1 MNTIDWMGVESEW
14 RYALVDPALARCA
27 KGDADPAAEGA
38 AYRAAVAW
46 GRSQLFGVKLGD
58 WDGVLES
65 LLARAAARRLTW
77 CLEHLKLRAAKLA
90 EFWNRADTDIE
101 AREESLSLL
110 ESRMD
115 AWAVFVALDE
125 AQLDALT
132 HTLPGR
138 AELSAECRQA
148 QDALAQTDAALRE
161 QADFLSVAAGTQLLD
176 NWRRLLV
183 EPYRLS
189 SPWWL
194 DGSLERVAERLWMGL
209 SERRSNHAVLPTRPV
224 RVEPV
229 HATAAHSRPT
239 STQQPRDTL
248 SQGTPTMKTPA
259 FTKTKPS
266 LMEAGLPCSSLS
278 AECQRDNNAR
288 QRPPQNRLHIWWARR
303 PPTICRVGI
312 LSALL
317 PHDIK
322 FNADHLPAT
331 VAEPTAEDLDELPG
345 KYQSHREFFEQLRT
359 HVGRTPLS
367 ASHQALLR
375 AMGVTGDSDRA
386 YRRMAARLDYL
397 IGNKPILLPMNWTY
411 RHPPAFAVT
420 PNEDLLK
427 DLLAG
432 MRSFLGLNPTE
443 SVVMLDF
450 MAGGG
455 AIPLEGIRH
464 GLKVFS
470 NDLNPVASLVQKAT
484 LEYPAKFG
492 RTIVPIIQK
501 YAKEIGEAVRKRLL
515 PFFYTEPAQVWWEAE
530 KERAKREFKSK
541 EIVERAPAA
550 RDSTKNC
557 YLWCRTIACPRCGLN
572 IPLSTNFHI
581 VTKKGKPEASIAAF
595 PEVPAI
601 GKGND
606 CTFRIVG
613 VSEWGKCRW
622 PRLGTEPWHP
632 TDTPTFSGGAALCP
646 RCETGNHVIPE
657 DVVKRTAQARSGG
670 LPCQMYA
677 VVSQVPVKLSY
688 RNSNTSVR
696 YLWRFRPPTKA
707 DLDAVRAAEQEFVA
721 NEARWASLIPT
732 EAIEEGDKTREP
744 RNVGI
749 TRWRDLFLPRQ
760 LLTAATVLDEVRA
773 AARRARAE
781 LPAEQAEA
789 VAVYLAFIVSKVVNY
804 NSVNTF
810 WHYGR
815 KTVTQTFS
823 RHDFAFRP
831 AFCEFEGARETVM
844 WGASQV
850 INAYTQLA
858 GLIHGE
864 AVSLEGDDDED
875 AGEDEAVEEA
885 ATDEETDTE
894 PQPAAT
900 AAATPSPADVHL
912 RPEVVVP
919 TVTNNDAAALETPA
933 PGTVHLICVDPPYY
947 NNVQYSELS
956 NFFYVWLKRAL
967 GDWPGL
973 DHLFREELAETNREA
988 VANAARWK
996 NEAEREEKAWQARYD
1011 AAYAA
1016 LEGVKGDNN
1025 RKLPA
1030 TERRRRAAETAGPEP
1045 LGAADRAEQFY
1056 EGKMAA
1062 VFRRAKQLLHPA
1074 GRMVVMFNHKMT
1086 KAWRA
1091 LGKALIEAGFEIRT
1105 SIPVHTEAE
1114 SSLNIRGLDAA
1125 RSTVLLLC
1133 LPRNETEGVVGN
1145 WQTVQ
1150 GRVELVARNAAD
1162 RFQKQGITGTD
1173 LYLSALGP
1181 TLGEV
1186 GRHWPITDLKG
1197 DPIDLTVA
1205 LEKAYAAVGRFRLE
1219 QILAELGQKAADA
1232 VENFAADTADRNTQ
1246 ALWLWLDTF
1255 QGDAADSD
1263 DVRRLA
1269 KALDIEP
1276 DVFKKMRLIEVDK
1289 ETFYLQPP
1297 QDVDLMLLS
1306 RQLAG
1311 EKVARG
1317 RAAREADDWEE
1328 RSFTNFIGA
1337 AVWNAISIM
1346 AGGDEMHKGVE
1357 PLKKWLR
1364 ESACG
1369 GFSLPEF
1376 RGAFAVTL
1384 HLLEQAFARRKDD
1397 DPWRKATVEAR
1408 RAWDLVVRDQ
1418 RG

>member
-1 MNTIDWMGVESEW
+1 M
-14 RYALVDPALARCA
+14 P
-27 KGDADPAAEGA
+27 
-38 AYRAAVAW
+38 
-46 GRSQLFGVKLGD
+46 Q
-58 WDGVLES
+58 
-65 LLARAAARRLTW
+65 
-77 CLEHLKLRAAKLA
+77 
-90 EFWNRADTDIE
+90 
-101 AREESLSLL
+101 
-110 ESRMD
+110 
-115 AWAVFVALDE
+115 
-125 AQLDALT
+125 
-132 HTLPGR
+132 
-138 AELSAECRQA
+138 
-148 QDALAQTDAALRE
+148 
-161 QADFLSVAAGTQLLD
+161 
-176 NWRRLLV
+176 
-183 EPYRLS
+183 
-189 SPWWL
+189 
-194 DGSLERVAERLWMGL
+194 
-209 SERRSNHAVLPTRPV
+209 
-224 RVEPV
+224 
-229 HATAAHSRPT
+229 
-239 STQQPRDTL
+239 
-248 SQGTPTMKTPA
+248 A

-288 QRPPQNRLHIWWARR
+288 ERPPQNRLHIWWARR

-317 PHDIK
+317 PHGVK
-322 FNADHLPAT
+322 LPT
-331 VAEPTAEDLDELPG
+331 SVLPQPIPEPSDQDLETLAG
-345 KYQSHREFFEQLRT
+345 KQHQQREFFKRLIT
-359 HVGRTPLS
+359 DVLPTKLS
-367 ASHQALLR
+367 EEHRSLLLAL
-375 AMGVTGDSDRA
+375 GVLGDADRA
-386 YRRMAARLDYL
+386 YRRLAAAEGADNGKNITL
-397 IGNKPILLPMNWTY
+397 GSTWGY
-411 RHPPAFAVT
+411 RHPRSFGLT
-420 PNEDLLK
+420 PSEDLLRA
-427 DLLAG
+427 LHG
-432 MRSFLGLNPTE
+432 EIRSFLGLEADETIK
-443 SVVMLDF
+443 VLDF
-450 MAGGG
+450 MGGGG
-455 AIPLEGIRH
+455 AIPLEAIRY
-464 GLKVFS
+464 GFKAYS

-484 LEYPAKFG
+484 LEYPTRFGSAFGEVVRKYALQAHTAVQKRLTRFFPFQPAAEWWPEEREKAKAKFSAKD
-492 RTIVPIIQK
+492 IV
-501 YAKEIGEAVRKRLL
+501 KR
-515 PFFYTEPAQVWWEAE
+515 EPA
-530 KERAKREFKSK
+530 SD
-541 EIVERAPAA
+541 
-550 RDSTKNC
+550 RDPIKNT

-595 PEVPAI
+595 PEVPAA

-613 VSEWGKCRW
+613 VSEWSKCRW
-622 PRLGTEPWHP
+622 PRLGTNPWHP
-632 TDTPTFSGGAALCP
+632 RETPAYSDGAALCP
-646 RCETGNHVIPE
+646 RCKDGEHIVTAE
-657 DVVKRTAQARSGG
+657 EVKKKAKAQPGG
-670 LPCQMYA
+670 LRSQMYA
-677 VVSQVPVKLSY
+677 ICAQVPVKLTY
-688 RNSNTSVR
+688 SNGSTVTR
-696 YLWRFRPPTKA
+696 YLWRFRAPTKA
-707 DLDAVRAAEQEFVA
+707 DLDGVKAAEQELIA
-721 NEARWASLIPT
+721 NEARWTPFLPT
-732 EAIEEGDKTREP
+732 EKVAEVTEDARPREY
-744 RNVGI
+744 GMA
-749 TRWRDLFLPRQ
+749 RWRDFFAPRQ
-760 LLTAATVLDEVRA
+760 LLTVVTVLDEVRA
-773 AARRARAE
+773 AAARARAE

-864 AVSLEGDDDED
+864 AVSLEGGDDED

-885 ATDEETDTE
+885 AADEETDTE
-894 PQPAAT
+894 PQPDAT
-900 AAATPSPADVHL
+900 VAATPDPAAAHL
-912 RPEVVVP
+912 RSEVIVP

-956 NFFYVWLKRAL
+956 NFFYVWLKRTL

-988 VANAARWK
+988 VANAARWR
-996 NEAEREEKAWQARYD
+996 AETDREWTAWQARYD
-1011 AAYAA
+1011 AAYAS

-1025 RKLPA
+1025 RKLTKTAREERA
-1030 TERRRRAAETAGPEP
+1030 TEHAGPYPLTAAE
-1045 LGAADRAEQFY
+1045 RAEQFY

-1062 VFRRAKQLLHPA
+1062 IFRRAKQLLHPA

-1205 LEKAYAAVGRFRLE
+1205 LEKAYAAVGRFRFE
-1219 QILAELGQKAADA
+1219 QILGEELPKRLGNVIEGYAIDA
-1232 VENFAADTADRNTQ
+1232 SDRNTQ

-1255 QGDAADSD
+1255 KGDVADSD
-1263 DVRRLA
+1263 DVRKLS
-1269 KALDIEP
+1269 KSLDIEP
-1276 DVFKKMRLIEVDK
+1276 EAFKKLRLISVES
-1289 ETFYLQPP
+1289 EIFYLEPP
-1297 QDVDLMLLS
+1297 QNVDLVLLS

-1317 RAAREADDWEE
+1317 RHAREADDWEE
-1328 RSFTNFIGA
+1328 RTFPNFIGA

-1346 AGGDEMHKGVE
+1346 AGGDEVHKGVE

-1364 ESACG
+1364 GSGYEGS
-1369 GFSLPEF
+1369 PEF

-1384 HLLEQAFARRKDD
+1384 HLLEQAFTRRKDD
-1397 DPWRKATVEAR
+1397 DPWRKATIEAR